1 MLTPLI
7 AANLI
12 FHASQEAGPKN
23 DQSAKETIHNYFER
37 DQKRSVPEHL
47 HQITFLS
54 VRTGNDMNASRFTT
68 RLGPGRMYLDF
79 RNLDDMNLRVSATE
93 TQIWSVDH
101 LKKAY
106 SINPI
111 DPMQGLSTKGI
122 RSYVFEFLNSA
133 FSGRT
138 QTANIPLGIG
148 FKFWEGG
155 IPEIGFAKPLEVK
168 SSQKQGDLT
177 TVLAE
182 ATIGDFLVHGTLEVE
197 KDGRISRATY
207 DVQSEGEVISISVES
222 VRYGPDPAPMS
233 LFEFP
238 KDGVKGYQ
246 KSGDPEPSDGDGFSF
261 SM

>member
-1 MLTPLI
+1 MLTTAI
-7 AANLI
+7 AASLI
-12 FHASQEAGPKN
+12 LAAPQEAGPKT
-23 DQSAKETIHNYFER
+23 DQNAKDTFRNYFEK

-54 VRTGNDMNASRFTT
+54 VRSGDNVQASRFTT
-68 RLGPGRMYLDF
+68 RLGPGRMFLDY

-122 RSYVFEFLNSA
+122 RSYVFEFFNKAFAARSA
-133 FSGRT
+133 S
-138 QTANIPLGIG
+138 ANNPLGIG
-148 FKFWEGG
+148 FRFWEGG
-155 IPEIGFAKPLEVK
+155 IPEIGFAQPLEVK
-168 SSQKQGDLT
+168 NKSKQGDLT
-177 TVLAE
+177 TIHSE
-182 ATIGDFLVHGTLEVE
+182 ATIGDFLVLGTLEIE
-197 KDGRISRATY
+197 KDDRISRAFY
-207 DVQSEGEVISISVES
+207 DIQSDGGVFSISVES

-238 KDGVKGYQ
+238 KDAVKGYQ
-246 KSGDPEPSDGDGFSF
+246 KSGDSEPVDGDGLGVSL
-261 SM
+261 